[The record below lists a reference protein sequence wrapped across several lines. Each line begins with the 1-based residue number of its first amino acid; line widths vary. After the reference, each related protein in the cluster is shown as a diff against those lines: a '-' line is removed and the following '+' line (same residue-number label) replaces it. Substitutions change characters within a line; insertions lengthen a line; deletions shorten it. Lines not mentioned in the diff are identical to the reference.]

1 MPDRGRNRS
10 VPYGHRRRPLPKP
23 APVPQQSHQ
32 PQQPQQPQRIPK
44 GSTPQHSATP
54 PHPTPHA
61 MPPAPARRGRS
72 DTGRHRRAVPW
83 HRALG
88 YGLISGSLSFILLM
102 VSVAFPD
109 GDDWLPLWLAVTL
122 VVPPA
127 LAARRYSRR
136 DSPPQPLPPPVV
148 PPIPNPIPV
157 PSPAARAAPDSGAAP
172 DSAPNRAEPAPAAP
186 SPETEQIITQYGEV
200 LRTHPFSPGPD
211 TAEEHLTDY
220 RTALDAYEEARTAA
234 PTDLPAVLARGQA
247 ALNRLPDGPD
257 SVAWNHGEGPMTLC
271 LDKPSPGALLLL
283 AYESPSSEPVRI
295 RARSG
300 RTAPWQTLVDG
311 RGPTLDCLPIPTQD
325 GSSLDL
331 DISTSG
337 PWRAA
342 LVDAADL
349 RTLTGRLTGRGSE
362 VITRGPA
369 STPVTFAH
377 LSPGPFT
384 VRRLTRTFRPG
395 PVLARGSGQARLR
408 LAVPAKTALRITTDG
423 HWAAQEHVPKETG
436 TGDEGEAGTGT
447 RTGGGS

>member
-1 MPDRGRNRS
+1 M
-10 VPYGHRRRPLPKP
+10 
-23 APVPQQSHQ
+23 A
-32 PQQPQQPQRIPK
+32 K
-44 GSTPQHSATP
+44 GSTPPHSATP
-54 PHPTPHA
+54 HTA
-61 MPPAPARRGRS
+61 PPAPYRGP
-72 DTGRHRRAVPW
+72 DTGRRRRAVPW

-88 YGLISGSLSFILLM
+88 YGLISGTLSFILLM
-102 VSVAFPD
+102 VSVSFPD

-136 DSPPQPLPPPVV
+136 DSPPQALPLPVAP
-148 PPIPNPIPV
+148 PNPIPG
-157 PSPAARAAPDSGAAP
+157 PSRGQSPAPAPAP
-172 DSAPNRAEPAPAAP
+172 IRQEPAPAAP
-186 SPETEQIITQYGEV
+186 SPETEQIITQYGEL

-257 SVAWNHGEGPMTLC
+257 SIAWNHGEGPMTLC
-271 LDKPSPGALLLL
+271 LDKRSPGALLLL

-311 RGPTLDCLPIPTQD
+311 RGPTLDRLPIPTQD

-342 LVDAADL
+342 LVEAADL

-408 LAVPAKTALRITTDG
+408 LAVPASTALRITTDG
-423 HWAAQEHVPKETG
+423 RWATQEHDPNETGTG
-436 TGDEGEAGTGT
+436 TGDEAGTGT
-447 RTGGGS
+447 GS